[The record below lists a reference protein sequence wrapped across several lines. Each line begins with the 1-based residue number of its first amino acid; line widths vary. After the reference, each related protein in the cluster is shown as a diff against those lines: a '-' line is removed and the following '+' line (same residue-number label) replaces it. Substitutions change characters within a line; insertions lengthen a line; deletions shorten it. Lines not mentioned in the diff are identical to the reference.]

1 MCVEYK
7 KWMQRLADGV
17 DLAEEVLPG
26 VPIVELAG
34 SNRVLIERHDGMTE
48 YSRERIYVKV
58 SYGVVCMRFRVDAF
72 KNDKRA
78 IGNCWENRWSTP
90 MPEELKW
97 GS

>member
-58 SYGVVCMRFRVDAF
+58 SYGVVCVC
-72 KNDKRA
+72 
-78 IGNCWENRWSTP
+78 GS
-90 MPEELKW
+90 ELMLIKMTRDQLVIA
-97 GS
+97 GKIDGVHLCRRS